1 MYGDGLIDHDF
12 MDFDQRLK
20 KAIERGQRR
29 GDAQTLADAAR
40 TVNEEE
46 LRRLHTQY
54 RLELSE
60 HIEKC
65 IRSLPQHF
73 PGFQVETLFGE
84 RGWGAGCRRDDVRL
98 LGRGQ
103 RENYYSRLEITVRPY
118 SPARILELSGK
129 GTIRNKEVLNRQHYE
144 PVPDADPA
152 KFLELIDAW
161 TLEFAELYATRC

>member
-1 MYGDGLIDHDF
+1 
-12 MDFDQRLK
+12 MDFEQRLK

-46 LRRLHTQY
+46 LKRLHSQY

-73 PGFQVETLFGE
+73 PGFQVETIFGE
-84 RGWGAGCRRDDVRL
+84 RGWGAACRRDDLRL
-98 LGRGQ
+98 FSRGQ

-118 SPARILELSGK
+118 SPLRILELCAK
-129 GTIRNKEVLNRQHYE
+129 GTVHNKELLNRQYYE
-144 PVPDADPA
+144 PVADADPA
-152 KFLELIDAW
+152 KFLELVDAW
-161 TLEFAELYATRC
+161 ILEFAELYAARC

>member
-1 MYGDGLIDHDF
+1 
-12 MDFDQRLK
+12 MDFEQRLK

-29 GDAQTLADAAR
+29 GDAQTLAEEAR

-46 LRRLHTQY
+46 LKRLHSLY

-73 PGFQVETLFGE
+73 PGFQVETIFGE
-84 RGWGAGCRRDDVRL
+84 RGWGAACRRDDLRMFR
-98 LGRGQ
+98 RGQ

-118 SPARILELSGK
+118 SPLQILELSAK
-129 GTIRNKEVLNRQHYE
+129 GTVHNKELLTRQYHE
-144 PVPDADPA
+144 PLGDADPA

-161 TLEFAELYATRC
+161 ILEFAELYAARC

>member
-1 MYGDGLIDHDF
+1 

-20 KAIERGQRR
+20 KAIERGQRQ
-29 GDAQTLADAAR
+29 GEAQALADAAR

-46 LRRLHTQY
+46 LKRLHSQY

-65 IRSLPQHF
+65 VRSLPQHF

-84 RGWGAGCRRDDVRL
+84 RGWGAACRRDDLRL
-98 LGRGQ
+98 FSRRQ

-118 SPARILELSGK
+118 SPLRILELSAK
-129 GTIRNKEVLNRQHYE
+129 GTIHNKELLSRQYYE
-144 PVPDADPA
+144 PVADADPA

-161 TLEFAELYATRC
+161 VLEFAELYAARS